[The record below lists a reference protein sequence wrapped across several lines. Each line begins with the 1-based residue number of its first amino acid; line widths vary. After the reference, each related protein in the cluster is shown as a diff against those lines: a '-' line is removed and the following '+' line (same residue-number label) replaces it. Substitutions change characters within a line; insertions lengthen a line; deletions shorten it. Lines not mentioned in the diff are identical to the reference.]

1 MTPNPVAIDHVVVS
15 AQHSPEVHEKT
26 LREFIMEEV
35 IKKVIPK
42 DLLTE
47 QTRFHI
53 NPTGRF
59 VVGGPNGD
67 SGVTG
72 RKIIV
77 DTYGSRAPHG
87 GGSFSGKDP
96 TKVDRSAAYAAR
108 YLAKNI
114 VAAGL
119 AREVL
124 IQLAYVIGEAKPVS
138 IYVDTF
144 GTGKVDEG
152 ILEQFLIE
160 QDFIQLHPQRY
171 LLRNL
176 VYNILKD
183 GAMLTRLPMATL
195 ASSIYPWEQLD
206 MVPVL
211 KDYFS
216 LHACT
221 GG

>member
-1 MTPNPVAIDHVVVS
+1 
-15 AQHSPEVHEKT
+15 
-26 LREFIMEEV
+26 
-35 IKKVIPK
+35 
-42 DLLTE
+42 
-47 QTRFHI
+47 
-53 NPTGRF
+53 
-59 VVGGPNGD
+59 
-67 SGVTG
+67 
-72 RKIIV
+72 
-77 DTYGSRAPHG
+77 
-87 GGSFSGKDP
+87 
-96 TKVDRSAAYAAR
+96 
-108 YLAKNI
+108 

-160 QDFIQLHPQRY
+160 QDFIQLTPEV

-195 ASSIYPWEQLD
+195 ASPFTLGNNLTWFLFLRTISPC
-206 MVPVL
+206 M
-211 KDYFS
+211 
-216 LHACT
+216 HAQVVSCP
-221 GG
+221 